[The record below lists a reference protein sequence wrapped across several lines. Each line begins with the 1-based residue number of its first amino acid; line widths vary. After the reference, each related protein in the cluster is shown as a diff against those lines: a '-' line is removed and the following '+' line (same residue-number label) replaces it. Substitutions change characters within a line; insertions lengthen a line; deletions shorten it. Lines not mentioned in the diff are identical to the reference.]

1 MSLTAA
7 FRATKIPRALP
18 PKCGEPAASSS
29 ASASGDP
36 PPGAAKS
43 TKAPPPWCVYLIASS
58 RIRRTYVGVTTDF
71 PRRIH
76 MLENANLIHSF
87 SIACEF
93 ESKWKIVSRKIA
105 RKRTELS
112 MKSVLQHREAA
123 LSRVETFMDCSHLKI
138 KWQSS

>member
-58 RIRRTYVGVTTDF
+58 RIRRT
-71 PRRIH
+71 IH